1 MNQFKEKKTDMK
13 TTDLRKYNRG
23 TIGNKGGGRPTKND
37 EIKLIE
43 ELTPLEPAAYQALR
57 KGLERGEFKF
67 VQLFMNYY
75 YGKPKQ
81 IQEIKVQEDIPMF
94 QIEVVK

>member
-1 MNQFKEKKTDMK
+1 M
-13 TTDLRKYNRG
+13 TDLRKYNRG

-43 ELTPLEPAAYQALR
+43 QLTPMEPAAYQAL
-57 KGLERGEFKF
+57 KAGLERGEFKY

-75 YGKPKQ
+75 WGKPKQ
-81 IQEIKVQEDIPMF
+81 ITEVNVQEDIPMF

>member
-1 MNQFKEKKTDMK
+1 MK
-13 TTDLRKYNRG
+13 TTDLRRFNRG
-23 TIGNKGGGRPTKND
+23 TIGNKGGGRPNKND

-43 ELTPLEPAAYQALR
+43 QLSPLEPEAYSAL
-57 KGLERGEFKF
+57 KAGLERGEFKY

-75 YGKPKQ
+75 WGKPKQ
-81 IQEIKVQEDIPMF
+81 ITEVNVQEDIPMF

>member
-1 MNQFKEKKTDMK
+1 M
-13 TTDLRKYNRG
+13 TDLRKYNRG

-43 ELTPLEPAAYQALR
+43 QLTPLEPEAYSAL
-57 KGLERGEFKF
+57 KAGLQRGEFKY
-67 VQLFMNYY
+67 VQLFFNYY

-81 IQEIKVQEDIPMF
+81 ITEIQVDEEMPLF

>member
-1 MNQFKEKKTDMK
+1 M
-13 TTDLRKYNRG
+13 TDLRKYNRG

-43 ELTPLEPAAYQALR
+43 QLTPLEPLAYSAL
-57 KGLERGEFKF
+57 KAGLNRGEFKY
-67 VQLFMNYY
+67 VQLFFNY

-81 IQEIKVQEDIPMF
+81 ITEIQVEEEMPIF

>member
-1 MNQFKEKKTDMK
+1 MK
-13 TTDLRKYNRG
+13 TTDLRRFNRG
-23 TIGNKGGGRPTKND
+23 TIGNKGGGRPNKND

-43 ELTPLEPAAYQALR
+43 ELTPLEPAAYEAL
-57 KGLERGEFKF
+57 KAGLKRGEFKY
-67 VQLFMNYY
+67 VQLFFNYY

-81 IQEIKVQEDIPMF
+81 ITEVNVQEDVPLF

>member
-1 MNQFKEKKTDMK
+1 M
-13 TTDLRKYNRG
+13 TDLRKYNRG

-43 ELTPLEPAAYQALR
+43 QLTPLEPLAYSTLEA
-57 KGLERGEFKF
+57 GLKRGEFKY
-67 VQLFMNYY
+67 VQLFFNYY

-81 IQEIKVQEDIPMF
+81 IQEVHIQEDPPLF

>member
-1 MNQFKEKKTDMK
+1 MK
-13 TTDLRKYNRG
+13 STDLRKYNRG
-23 TIGNKGGGRPTKND
+23 SLGNKGGGRPTKND

-43 ELTPLEPAAYQALR
+43 ELTPMEPAAYQAL
-57 KGLERGEFKF
+57 KAGLERGEFKY

-81 IQEIKVQEDIPMF
+81 IQEVTIQEDTPLF

>member
-1 MNQFKEKKTDMK
+1 MK
-13 TTDLRKYNRG
+13 NTDLRKFNKG
-23 TIGNKGGGRPTKND
+23 SLGNKGGGRPSKND

-43 ELTPLEPAAYQALR
+43 ELTPMEPAAYQAL
-57 KGLERGEFKF
+57 KAGLERGEFKY

-75 YGKPKQ
+75 WGKPKQ
-81 IQEIKVQEDIPMF
+81 ITEVNVQEDIPMF

>member
-1 MNQFKEKKTDMK
+1 M
-13 TTDLRKYNRG
+13 TDLRKYNRG

-43 ELTPLEPAAYQALR
+43 QLTPLEPEAYSAL
-57 KGLERGEFKF
+57 KAGLQRGEFKY
-67 VQLFMNYY
+67 VQLFFNYY

-81 IQEIKVQEDIPMF
+81 IREIQVEEEMPIF

>member
-1 MNQFKEKKTDMK
+1 M
-13 TTDLRKYNRG
+13 TDLRKYNRG

-43 ELTPLEPAAYQALR
+43 QLTPLEPEAYSAL
-57 KGLERGEFKF
+57 KAGLQRGEFKY
-67 VQLFMNYY
+67 VQLFFNYY

-81 IQEIKVQEDIPMF
+81 ITEIQVDEEVPIF

>member
-1 MNQFKEKKTDMK
+1 M
-13 TTDLRKYNRG
+13 TDLRKYNRG
-23 TIGNKGGGRPTKND
+23 TLGNKGGGRPTKND

-43 ELTPLEPAAYQALR
+43 QLTPLEPEAYSAL
-57 KGLERGEFKF
+57 KGGLERGEFKY
-67 VQLFMNYY
+67 VQLFFNYY

-81 IQEIKVQEDIPMF
+81 ITEIQVEEEMPIF

>member
-1 MNQFKEKKTDMK
+1 MK

-23 TIGNKGGGRPTKND
+23 TIGNRGGGRPTKND

-43 ELTPLEPAAYQALR
+43 ELTPMEPAAYQAL
-57 KGLERGEFKF
+57 KAGLERGEFKY

-75 YGKPKQ
+75 WGKPKQ
-81 IQEIKVQEDIPMF
+81 ITEVNVQEDIPMF

>member
-1 MNQFKEKKTDMK
+1 M
-13 TTDLRKYNRG
+13 TDLRKYNRG

-43 ELTPLEPAAYQALR
+43 ELSPLEPAAFKALK
-57 KGLERGEFKF
+57 KGLERGEFKY

-81 IQEIKVQEDIPMF
+81 IKELTIQEEPQLF
-94 QIEVVK
+94 QIEVIK

>member
-1 MNQFKEKKTDMK
+1 M
-13 TTDLRKYNRG
+13 TDLRKYNRG

-43 ELTPLEPAAYQALR
+43 QLTPLEPEAYSAL
-57 KGLERGEFKF
+57 KAGLERGEFKY
-67 VQLFMNYY
+67 VQLFFNYY

-81 IQEIKVQEDIPMF
+81 ITEIQVEEEMPIF

>member
-1 MNQFKEKKTDMK
+1 M
-13 TTDLRKYNRG
+13 TDLRKYNRG

-43 ELTPLEPAAYQALR
+43 QLTPLEPEAYSAL
-57 KGLERGEFKF
+57 KAGLERGEFKY

-75 YGKPKQ
+75 WGKPKQ
-81 IQEIKVQEDIPMF
+81 ITEVNVQEDIPMF

>member
-1 MNQFKEKKTDMK
+1 MNK
-13 TTDLRKYNRG
+13 TDLRKYNRG
-23 TIGNKGGGRPTKND
+23 SLGNKGGGRPTKND

-43 ELTPLEPAAYQALR
+43 ELTPMEPAAYQAL
-57 KGLERGEFKF
+57 KAGLERGEFKY

-81 IQEIKVQEDIPMF
+81 IQEVTIQEDTPLF

>member
-1 MNQFKEKKTDMK
+1 M
-13 TTDLRKYNRG
+13 TDLRKYNRG
-23 TIGNKGGGRPTKND
+23 TFGNKGGGRPTKNN

-43 ELTPLEPAAYQALR
+43 QLTPIEPLAYSALEA
-57 KGLERGEFKF
+57 GLKRGEFKY
-67 VQLFMNYY
+67 VQLFFNYY

-81 IQEIKVQEDIPMF
+81 IQEVHIQKDTPLF

>member
-1 MNQFKEKKTDMK
+1 M
-13 TTDLRKYNRG
+13 TDLRKYNRG

-43 ELTPLEPAAYQALR
+43 QLTPLEPEAYSAL
-57 KGLERGEFKF
+57 KAGLERGEFKY
-67 VQLFMNYY
+67 VQLFFNYY

-81 IQEIKVQEDIPMF
+81 ITEIKVDEEMPLF

>member
-1 MNQFKEKKTDMK
+1 M
-13 TTDLRKYNRG
+13 TDLRKYNRG

-43 ELTPLEPAAYQALR
+43 QLTPLEPLAYSAL
-57 KGLERGEFKF
+57 KEGLKRGEFKY

-81 IQEIKVQEDIPMF
+81 IREIQVKEEMPIF

>member
-1 MNQFKEKKTDMK
+1 M
-13 TTDLRKYNRG
+13 TDLRKYNKG

-43 ELTPLEPAAYQALR
+43 ELSPLEPAAFKALK
-57 KGLERGEFKF
+57 KGLERGEFKY

-81 IQEIKVQEDIPMF
+81 IQELTIQEEPQLF
-94 QIEVVK
+94 QIEVIK

>member
-1 MNQFKEKKTDMK
+1 MK
-13 TTDLRKYNRG
+13 TTDLRRFNRG

-43 ELTPLEPAAYQALR
+43 ELTPLEPAAYEAL
-57 KGLERGEFKF
+57 KAGLDRGEFKY
-67 VQLFMNYY
+67 VQLFFNYY

-81 IQEIKVQEDIPMF
+81 ITEVNVQEDVPLF

>member
-1 MNQFKEKKTDMK
+1 M
-13 TTDLRKYNRG
+13 TDLRKYNRG

-43 ELTPLEPAAYQALR
+43 QLTPLEPEAYSAL
-57 KGLERGEFKF
+57 KSGLQRGEFKY
-67 VQLFMNYY
+67 VQLFFNYY

-81 IQEIKVQEDIPMF
+81 ITEIQVDEEVPIF

>member
-1 MNQFKEKKTDMK
+1 M
-13 TTDLRKYNRG
+13 TDLRKYNRG

-43 ELTPLEPAAYQALR
+43 QLTPLEPEAYSAL
-57 KGLERGEFKF
+57 KAGLERGEFKY
-67 VQLFMNYY
+67 VQLFFNYY

-81 IQEIKVQEDIPMF
+81 ITEIQVDEEVPLF

>member
-1 MNQFKEKKTDMK
+1 MK

-43 ELTPLEPAAYQALR
+43 QLSPLEPAGYQAL
-57 KGLERGEFKF
+57 KNGLERGEFKY
-67 VQLFMNYY
+67 VQLFINYY

-81 IQEIKVQEDIPMF
+81 MTEIKVQEDTPLF

>member
-1 MNQFKEKKTDMK
+1 M
-13 TTDLRKYNRG
+13 TDLRKYNRG

-43 ELTPLEPAAYQALR
+43 QLSPLEPEAYSAL
-57 KGLERGEFKF
+57 KAGLERGEFKY
-67 VQLFMNYY
+67 VQLFFNYY

-81 IQEIKVQEDIPMF
+81 ITEIQVEEEMPIF

>member
-1 MNQFKEKKTDMK
+1 M
-13 TTDLRKYNRG
+13 TDLRKYNRG

-43 ELTPLEPAAYQALR
+43 QLTPLEPEAYSAL
-57 KGLERGEFKF
+57 KAGLERGEFKY
-67 VQLFMNYY
+67 VQLFFNYY

-81 IQEIKVQEDIPMF
+81 ITEIQVEEEMPLF

>member
-1 MNQFKEKKTDMK
+1 M
-13 TTDLRKYNRG
+13 TDLRKYNRG

-43 ELTPLEPAAYQALR
+43 QLTPLEPEAYSAL
-57 KGLERGEFKF
+57 KAGLERGEFKY
-67 VQLFMNYY
+67 VQLFFNYY

-81 IQEIKVQEDIPMF
+81 ITEIQLEEEIPLF

>member
-1 MNQFKEKKTDMK
+1 MK
-13 TTDLRKYNRG
+13 TTDLRKFNRG

-43 ELTPLEPAAYQALR
+43 ELTPLEPIAYNAMKR
-57 KGLERGEFKF
+57 GLERGEYKF
-67 VQLFMNYY
+67 VQLYMNYF
-75 YGKPKQ
+75 YGKPKT
-81 IQEIKVQEDIPMF
+81 ITELEIKEEVPLF

>member
-1 MNQFKEKKTDMK
+1 MK
-13 TTDLRKYNRG
+13 NTDLRKFNKG
-23 TIGNKGGGRPTKND
+23 SLGNKGGGRPSKND

-43 ELTPLEPAAYQALR
+43 ELTPMEPAAYQAL
-57 KGLERGEFKF
+57 KSGLERGEFKY

-75 YGKPKQ
+75 WGKPKQ
-81 IQEIKVQEDIPMF
+81 ITEVNVQEDIPMF

>member
-1 MNQFKEKKTDMK
+1 M
-13 TTDLRKYNRG
+13 TDLRKYNRG

-43 ELTPLEPAAYQALR
+43 QLTPLEPVAYSAL
-57 KGLERGEFKF
+57 KAGLERGEFKY

-75 YGKPKQ
+75 WGKPKQ
-81 IQEIKVQEDIPMF
+81 ITEVNVQEDIPMF

>member
-1 MNQFKEKKTDMK
+1 M
-13 TTDLRKYNRG
+13 TDLRKYNRG
-23 TIGNKGGGRPTKND
+23 KIGNKGGGRPTKAD

-43 ELTPLEPAAYQALR
+43 ELSPLEPAAFKALK
-57 KGLERGEFKF
+57 KGLERGEFKY

-81 IQEIKVQEDIPMF
+81 IQELTIQEEPQLF
-94 QIEVVK
+94 QIEVIK